1 MSETINNKKTYSVL
15 TALSVV
21 LAYIGLGACFYQ
33 NHILM
38 QKLENSRKI
47 YFYDLQEVIRHT
59 GIAEA
64 KQKYEQDVIS
74 LNEDLLA
81 AEKKIKSLK
90 DAKVKEDFSEV
101 YLKNLR
107 LKRDELVEN
116 YEKSISELTGKINVA
131 LAEIAKEKDT
141 SAIFVRDIL
150 VVKTPYV
157 EDVTDDVIKHLKK

>member
-15 TALSVV
+15 TALSIV
-21 LAYIGLGACFYQ
+21 LAYIGFGVCLYQ
-33 NHILM
+33 NRILT
-38 QKLENSRKI
+38 QKIENARKI
-47 YFYDLQEVIRHT
+47 YVYDLQEVIRHT

-141 SAIFVRDIL
+141 SAIFVRDIIL
-150 VVKTPYV
+150 VKTPYV

>member
-15 TALSVV
+15 TALSIV

-33 NHILM
+33 NRILT
-38 QKLENSRKI
+38 QKIENARKI
-47 YFYDLQEVIRHT
+47 YVYDLQEVIRHT

-141 SAIFVRDIL
+141 SAIFVRDII